1 MIKFGSNNIGK
12 IYFGSNSIGK
22 AYYGSDLVFQKGSSP
37 TPPPYTTVDY
47 IETDGVA
54 YIDTGILGNDSRSC
68 EIKYMQPTM
77 IYGCILGAYGSA
89 SHSYFVLAATT
100 DTGYLAFEHYYS
112 YGGSDGTQS
121 VATSIQN
128 QTPFIVKN
136 AMRKGS
142 QIIELKQEGDS
153 SFTSVSKTNN
163 NAISTG
169 YSMSLFARNTYGTIS
184 ETCPSGSR
192 LYYCK
197 IYSDATYTTLV
208 RDYVP
213 CLYNGEYGM
222 WDKVSNAFFG
232 NAAASGAFSGPSNQ

>member
-1 MIKFGSNNIGK
+1 MDALLRRRAMIAAGGTP
-12 IYFGSNSIGK
+12 
-22 AYYGSDLVFQKGSSP
+22 P
-37 TPPPYTTVDY
+37 TPPLPYTPVDY

-68 EIKYMQPTM
+68 EIKYLHPSAV
-77 IYGCILGAYGSA
+77 YGCILGSYGTA
-89 SHSYFVLAATT
+89 SRSYFLLVAVTEAMHV
-100 DTGYLAFEHYYS
+100 GFEHYYG
-112 YGGSDGTQS
+112 YGANDGTPS
-121 VATSIQN
+121 VEESIQN

-142 QIIELKQEGDS
+142 QKIKVKQEGDS
-153 SFTSVSKTNN
+153 SFTSLSKTNN

-169 YSMSLFARNTYGTIS
+169 YSMALFARNTHGTIDAN
-184 ETCPSGSR
+184 CPSGSR

-213 CLYNGEYGM
+213 CLYHGEYGM

-232 NAAASGAFSGPSNQ
+232 NAAASGAFTGSNS